1 MITLNIKVD
10 KLKQATVEAALSGIK
25 NGAQKAMSR
34 AINRTVTYGKTQ
46 ALRIVRKEYTIN
58 AKSLNDATRIY
69 TTRNTGAL
77 RGAISFTG
85 RPKQLRSFARKINR
99 NGIFVNVKR
108 STGFKRL
115 TRRAFVNT
123 VSSGPALLMR
133 LGDSRYPIEVLHGPA
148 VPQMTGN
155 VNVGPK
161 IQEKIA
167 NKLNERVDHEMSA
180 LLKGYVK

>member
-1 MITLNIKVD
+1 MISLQIKVD
-10 KLKQATVEAALSGIK
+10 KVKQATVEAALSGIK
-25 NGAQKAMSR
+25 NGAKKAMSR
-34 AINRTVTYGKTQ
+34 AINRTVSYGKTQ
-46 ALRIVRKEYTIN
+46 ASRLVRKEYTIN
-58 AKSLNDATRIY
+58 ASSINAATRTY
-69 TTRNTGAL
+69 TTRDTGTL
-77 RGAISFTG
+77 RGAISFKG
-85 RPKQLRSFARKINR
+85 RPKQLRSFARRINR

-123 VSSGPALLMR
+123 VSSGPAILMR
-133 LGDSRYPIEVLHGPA
+133 LGESRYPIEVLHGPS
-148 VPQMTGN
+148 VPQMTGS

-161 IQEKIA
+161 IREKVA